1 MFFIK
6 SFARKVVVS
15 SIAISLVCLSPV
27 TAKTIE
33 HKQDAKDYAS
43 AYMQETYSWGD
54 NQFGCTVKVFEYE
67 SHWNY
72 KDKNGKYLGIP
83 QVNSGFVKGQGVTK
97 AEFMKDYKL
106 QVRVGLKYI
115 KKRYGTPC
123 SAWSH
128 IKKTGWY

>member
-1 MFFIK
+1 MFYSK
-6 SFARKVVVS
+6 RFARKVVIS
-15 SIAISLVCLSPV
+15 SLTASLIFVQAA

-33 HKQDAKDYAS
+33 HKQDAKDYAAS
-43 AYMQETYSWGD
+43 YMKDTYGWGAA
-54 NQFGCTVKVFEYE
+54 QFTCTDKIFEYE

-83 QVNSGFVKGQGVTK
+83 QVNSGFVKGQGYSK
-97 AEFMKDYKL
+97 SAYMKDYKV

-123 SAWSH
+123 SAWKH
-128 IKKTGWY
+128 IGSTGWY